1 MSNKDKSGDTLGLS
15 GLENIGNT
23 CYMNSVLQCLSATD
37 ILNQYLRSKMF
48 KGI

>member
-1 MSNKDKSGDTLGLS
+1 MFNNDEEGNTLGLS

-37 ILNQYLRSKMF
+37 MLNHYLRK
-48 KGI
+48 K